1 MAVLEQHVRDQ
12 MLIREV
18 NDRIADIF
26 AETEDFFVG
35 EDSFT
40 EFLCECS
47 NAHCTAT
54 LPISLLEY
62 KGIRSSPRLF
72 VVLPGHESPEV
83 ERVAESHATFSLVE
97 KAKNVGLVLNGQRD
111 SLPPKGGSS

>member
-1 MAVLEQHVRDQ
+1 MAVSLERLVRDQ

-18 NDRIADIF
+18 NERIADIF
-26 AETEDFFVG
+26 ARTEDVFVG

-47 NAHCTAT
+47 NGHCTAT
-54 LPISLLEY
+54 VPISLLEY

-72 VVLPGHESPEV
+72 VLLPGHESPEV
-83 ERVAESHATFSLVE
+83 ERVVESHASFSLVE
-97 KAKNVGLVLNGQRD
+97 KTKNVGLVLSGQRD
-111 SLPPKGGSS
+111 SLPPKGGS